1 MPTMH
6 VPSPDLSQDE
16 KSALFGELDTYLNA
30 LILESWFHGL
40 YTGIVVATLWTILT
54 ATKRLHGPFLHTII
68 IMLYVLRTLAFVME
82 WTFERH
88 AFIENGYNDYSVF
101 AALMGNDLWWRVSYF
116 IAGITGGISTILV
129 DITIIWRCWMLWD
142 CQWPVVLIPIMF
154 LVAATGEHMFF
165 PSDIPELSVPV
176 MKAMQMFS
184 DIRTVGNNISESVS
198 FATEIDWPLIYI
210 VLSLTTTL
218 MCTLLIVYRIVR
230 FAHRLLLFR
239 RIISALI
246 ESAMIYTLTL
256 TVYLALVGRQM
267 TTAYYAD
274 IVATYARAIAPTLL
288 ALRVAAGSTS
298 ISSDDESN
306 ASGNIS
312 DIRFGPMG
320 ENSSSSNPSDESF
333 SGSHGTGTAESV

>member
-1 MPTMH
+1 MYIPRGFIHHHPPMPTMH

-54 ATKRLHGPFLHTII
+54 ATKRLHGPFLRTII

-82 WTFERH
+82 WAFERH

-129 DITIIWRCWMLWD
+129 DITIIWRCWVLWD
-142 CQWPVVLIPIMF
+142 FQWPVVLIPIMF
-154 LVAATGEHMFF
+154 LVAAT
-165 PSDIPELSVPV
+165 V
-176 MKAMQMFS
+176 
-184 DIRTVGNNISESVS
+184 T
-198 FATEIDWPLIYI
+198 FALLATTLARVYHSQLEIDWPLIYI

-274 IVATYARAIAPTLL
+274 IVATYARAVAPTLL

-298 ISSDDESN
+298 ISSDEESN

>member
-1 MPTMH
+1 MH

-30 LILESWFHGL
+30 LILESWFH
-40 YTGIVVATLWTILT
+40 VVTLWTILT

-101 AALMGNDLWWRVSYF
+101 AALMGNDLWWR
-116 IAGITGGISTILV
+116 
-129 DITIIWRCWMLWD
+129 IWRCWMLWD

-154 LVAATGEHMFF
+154 LVAAT
-165 PSDIPELSVPV
+165 V

-218 MCTLLIVYRIVR
+218 MCTLFIVYRIVR

-256 TVYLALVGRQM
+256 TAYLALVGTQM

-288 ALRVAAGSTS
+288 ALRVATGSTS
-298 ISSDDESN
+298 ISSDEESN
-306 ASGNIS
+306 TSGNIS
-312 DIRFGPMG
+312 DICFRPMG
-320 ENSSSSNPSDESF
+320 ENYSSSNPSEDTEESF
-333 SGSHGTGTAESV
+333 SESHGTRTVESV